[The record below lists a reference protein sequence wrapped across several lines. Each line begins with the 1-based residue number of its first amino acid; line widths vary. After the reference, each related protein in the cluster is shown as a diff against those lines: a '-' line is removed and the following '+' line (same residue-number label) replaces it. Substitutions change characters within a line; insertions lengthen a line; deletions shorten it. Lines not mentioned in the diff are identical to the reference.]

1 MRFLCLL
8 FLLAVGVVAVL
19 FFRENNHELTV
30 TFLQWAITAPAAL
43 VVGVAYGLGMLTGW
57 SVVGLLRR
65 SFDTATDFRR
75 REYAQVR

>member
-8 FLLAVGVVAVL
+8 FLIGVSVVAVL
-19 FFRENNHELTV
+19 FVRANDATLTLS
-30 TFLQWAITAPAAL
+30 FLEWSIAAPVAA

-65 SFDTATDFRR
+65 SFVGATDFRR
-75 REYAQVR
+75 QEAAQVR